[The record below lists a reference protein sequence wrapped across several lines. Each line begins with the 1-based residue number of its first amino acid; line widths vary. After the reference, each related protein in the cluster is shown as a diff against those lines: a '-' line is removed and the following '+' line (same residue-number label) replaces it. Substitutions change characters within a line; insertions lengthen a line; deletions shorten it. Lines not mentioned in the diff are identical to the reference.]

1 MSLYMTRPELQDL
14 TGYTMRSSV
23 INWLDRHG
31 WPYVIGRVDGWPRVL
46 RQYHDQRLL
55 GMPTVPA
62 RKRVEPNWT
71 KS

>member
-1 MSLYMTRPELQDL
+1 MSLYMTRQELQEL

-23 INWLDRHG
+23 IGWLDRQS
-31 WPYVIGRVDGWPRVL
+31 WPYVVGRVDGWPRVL

-55 GMPTVPA
+55 GMTVGTA
-62 RKRVEPNWT
+62 KKRAEPNWT